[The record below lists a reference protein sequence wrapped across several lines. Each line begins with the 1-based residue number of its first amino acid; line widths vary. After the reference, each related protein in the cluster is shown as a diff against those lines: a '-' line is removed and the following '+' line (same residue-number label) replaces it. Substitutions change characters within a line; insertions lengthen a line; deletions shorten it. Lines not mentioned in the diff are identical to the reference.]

1 MQKKN
6 DKLDDAQ
13 TAAIVATSTILLF
26 SAVYWTIQIQGVREM
41 LALAYG

>member
-1 MQKKN
+1 MHEKSHELK
-6 DKLDDAQ
+6 DAQ
-13 TAAIVATSTILLF
+13 AAAIVATSTILIF